1 MTAYSSKLC
10 QRIVVRYGV
19 KTDSL
24 RLELELTA
32 HLKSVCTVT
41 GYYEIVEI
49 LLKAG
54 ATHTI
59 RNHRHLTALH
69 TYVRAA
75 APT

>member
-54 ATHTI
+54 
-59 RNHRHLTALH
+59 
-69 TYVRAA
+69 Y
-75 APT
+75 